1 MNPALAGVALA
12 VLLGAVVAVS
22 ARTAR
27 TAMLGLVLAM
37 VGACFLAEPLPDS
50 LGLAIRLV
58 GTVLA
63 GYLLW
68 IAGRDRDAR
77 TGGSRLGW
85 PAEILIAAAAAV
97 VGFGSHGLG
106 APANGP
112 ALAQACGFAIA
123 ALAVAPLL
131 NGRDILRIGLGAI
144 LLTIGAILVRAG
156 LGGTPGN
163 LEQVVTAGFVA
174 VVGAV
179 VAALAVAARTDGVPG
194 FDLAPGPGDRIRRPP
209 DAHPIEPR

>member
-27 TAMLGLVLAM
+27 AAVLGVILAM
-37 VGACFLAEPLPDS
+37 VGASFLAEPLPDT
-50 LGLAIRLV
+50 LGLTARLV
-58 GTVLA
+58 GTILA

-68 IAGRDRDAR
+68 IAGRDPDAR

-85 PAEILIAAAAAV
+85 PAELLVAAAASV
-97 VGFGSHGLG
+97 VGYGSHGLG
-106 APANGP
+106 SPADGP
-112 ALAQACGFAIA
+112 PLAQAAGFALA
-123 ALAVAPLL
+123 ALAVAPMV
-131 NGRDILRIGLGAI
+131 NGRDVLRMGLGAI
-144 LLTIGAILVRAG
+144 MLITGGILVRTS

-163 LEQVVTAGFVA
+163 LEQLTAAGLLA
-174 VVGAV
+174 VVGGV
-179 VAALAVAARTDGVPG
+179 VAAMAVAARTDGFAG
-194 FDLAPGPGDRIRRPP
+194 FDVAPGPGDRVRRQP